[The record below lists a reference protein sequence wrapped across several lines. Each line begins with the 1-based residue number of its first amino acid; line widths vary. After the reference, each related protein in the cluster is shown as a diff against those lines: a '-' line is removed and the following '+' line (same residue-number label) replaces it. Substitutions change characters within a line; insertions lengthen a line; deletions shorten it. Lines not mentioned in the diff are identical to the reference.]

1 LVFLIVCVAIAIQT
15 IFLESSTKKRSLCNI
30 FFLIFVLTQMIQP
43 LSFSSNFI
51 ESLLKLTRFGNLVI
65 IGFAQYFTAGFLI
78 GRQTIYDFR
87 LLLLS
92 TSTVL
97 IAAAGY
103 IINDYYDVKIDY
115 INKPDR
121 VVIGKNITRRYAI
134 LFHVLLSVLGIL
146 IGVFLSWRIAAVNIL
161 SVFLLWLYSNNLK
174 RLPFIGNL
182 TVALLTGSAIFVV
195 DILYRTH
202 NSLVVIYAMFA
213 FFMTLVREIIK
224 DMEDLRGDNTF
235 GCKTLPIVWGIRK
248 TKVIIYVIL
257 TLFSITV
264 IVLNQLYEVLPLQ
277 YYLIFLFAPLI
288 WLLYRLLRAD
298 MKKDFSWLSTFC
310 KVIMLLGI
318 LSMAFV

>member
-1 LVFLIVCVAIAIQT
+1 
-15 IFLESSTKKRSLCNI
+15 
-30 FFLIFVLTQMIQP
+30 MIQQV
-43 LSFSSNFI
+43 SVSSNFI

-78 GRQTIYDFR
+78 GRETIYDFR

-92 TSTVL
+92 ISTVL

-134 LFHVLLSVLGIL
+134 LFHVMLSVSGIL
-146 IGVFLSWRIAAVNIL
+146 IGMYLSWRIAAVNIL

-182 TVALLTGSAIFVV
+182 TVAILTGTSIYVV
-195 DILYRTH
+195 DILYGT
-202 NSLVVIYAMFA
+202 NNTLVIIYAMFA
-213 FFMTLVREIIK
+213 FFITLVREIIK
-224 DMEDLRGDNTF
+224 DMEDLKGDNTF
-235 GCKTLPIVWGIRK
+235 GCKTLPIILGIRR
-248 TKVIIYVIL
+248 TKVIIYIVLAIFFGMVIL
-257 TLFSITV
+257 
-264 IVLNQLYEVLPLQ
+264 LNRLYEALPFE
-277 YYLIFLFAPLI
+277 YYLIFLFAPLL
-288 WLLYRLLRAD
+288 WFFYRLLRAD
-298 MKKDFSWLSTFC
+298 MKKDFSLLSTFC

>member
-1 LVFLIVCVAIAIQT
+1 
-15 IFLESSTKKRSLCNI
+15 
-30 FFLIFVLTQMIQP
+30 MIQR
-43 LSFSSNFI
+43 LSFSGNFI
-51 ESLLKLTRFGNLVI
+51 ESFFKVTRFGNLVI
-65 IGFAQYFTAGFLI
+65 IGFAQYFTSALLI
-78 GRQTIYDFR
+78 DRQTIYDFR

-92 TSTVL
+92 TATVF

-121 VVIGKNITRRYAI
+121 VVIGKSITRRYAI
-134 LFHVLLSVLGIL
+134 MFHVVLSILGIL
-146 IGVFLSWRIAAVNIL
+146 IGLFLSWRIAAVNIL

-174 RLPFIGNL
+174 RLPFIGNF
-182 TVALLTGSAIFVV
+182 TVALLTASSIYVV

-202 NSLVVIYAMFA
+202 SSMVIIYAVFA

-224 DMEDLRGDNTF
+224 DMEDLKGDNTF

-248 TKVIIYVIL
+248 TKVIIYIIL
-257 TLFSITV
+257 AGFIITV
-264 IVLNQLYEVLPLQ
+264 IVLNQLYEALPFQ
-277 YYLIFLFAPLI
+277 YYLIFLFIPML
-288 WLLYRLLRAD
+288 WLFYRLLRAD